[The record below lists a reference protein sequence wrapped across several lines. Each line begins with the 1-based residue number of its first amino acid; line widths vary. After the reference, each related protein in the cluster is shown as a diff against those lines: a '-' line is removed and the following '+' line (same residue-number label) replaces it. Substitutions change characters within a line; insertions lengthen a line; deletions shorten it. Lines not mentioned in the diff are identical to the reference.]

1 VKSKPTTST
10 PTTSN
15 LFDFLLEPRM
25 PYAMAVIRIAT
36 GGMLAYIHLVW
47 MLRME
52 AFFGP
57 NALLSNEFIRGLHAE
72 QWKWTYLA
80 NTESTMLAWVHEVVA
95 LTAGL
100 SMCLGLAS
108 RWSIPIAWL
117 TTLLTAHRLAP
128 FLFGLDQIVLML
140 TEYLCIADSGS
151 AWSVDARLAGN
162 PPPVASWNNNLATRL
177 IQLHLCVIYLFGGL
191 GKLRGWMWW
200 DGSAMWFTA
209 ASYEYQSLSLLW
221 IGSVPTLGAIA
232 THLTLFWE
240 CSYAILIWHRWMRPW
255 MLAMAFLVH
264 VGIAVFLGMI
274 TFGFMMIVANIAFV
288 DPMTVWRCSLR
299 FARKG

>member
-1 VKSKPTTST
+1 VTSKTTAS
-10 PTTSN
+10 S
-15 LFDFLLEPRM
+15 LFDFFFRPQM
-25 PYAMAVIRIAT
+25 PYALAAIRIAT
-36 GGMLAYIHLVW
+36 GAMLAYIHLIW

-57 NALLSNEFIRGLHAE
+57 NALLSGEFIRGLHAE

-95 LTAGL
+95 LTAGGC
-100 SMCLGLAS
+100 MCLGLAS

-117 TTLLTAHRLAP
+117 ATLLTAHRLAP

-140 TEYLCIADSGS
+140 TMYLCIADSGS
-151 AWSVDARLAGN
+151 VWSLDAHLAGDK
-162 PPPVASWNNNLATRL
+162 PPIASWNNNLATRL

-200 DGSAMWFTA
+200 DGSATWFTA
-209 ASYEYQSLSLLW
+209 ASYEYQSSSLLW

-232 THLTLFWE
+232 THATLFWE
-240 CSYAILIWHRWMRPW
+240 CSYSTLIWNRWTRPW
-255 MLAMAFLVH
+255 MLAMAVLVH
-264 VGIAVFLGMI
+264 GGIAIFLGMI
-274 TFGFMMIVANIAFV
+274 TFGVMMIVANIAFI
-288 DPMTVWRCSLR
+288 DPLTVRRCCSLGD
-299 FARKG
+299 RKV